1 MTTTARDTWLLSA
14 RAFREGVRNPVVAF
28 LFPTVFPLFMIW
40 LTSESFR
47 EIVNLPGFPITPYS
61 AYIAPAI
68 VLLAAMMGA
77 GSGATSLILDAQTGF
92 LDRLRLLPIRP
103 AAILLGRLVF
113 DAVRVLPAGIAVI
126 LVSLALDARLDHG
139 VTGALAVLGLLMLWS
154 VAYNGVFYLVALVT
168 RNAQAPIAVIPMF
181 MPLMFLS
188 TAFLP
193 EQYLPAW
200 IRTAAEWNPYDLL
213 IRAARPFMT
222 GEPTWEPV
230 AEGLAAAIVVLLISQ
245 LVVAWAFS
253 RLLRAD

>member
-1 MTTTARDTWLLSA
+1 MRSTARDAWLLFG

-77 GSGATSLILDAQTGF
+77 GSGATALVLDAQTGF
-92 LDRLRLLPIRP
+92 LDRLRLLPISP
-103 AAILLGRLVF
+103 AAILLGRLAF
-113 DAVRVLPAGIAVI
+113 DAVRVMPAGIAVI
-126 LVSLALDARLDHG
+126 LTSLALGARLDHG
-139 VTGALAVLGLLMLWS
+139 IGGGVAILGLLALWS

-168 RNAQAPIAVIPMF
+168 KNALAPIAVIPMF

-193 EQYLPAW
+193 EQYLPEW
-200 IRTAAEWNPYDLL
+200 IQTAADWNPYDYL
-213 IRAARPFMT
+213 IHAARPFMT
-222 GEPTWEPV
+222 GEPSWEPV
-230 AEGLAAAIVVLLISQ
+230 AEGLAATMIVLVGSQ
-245 LVVAWAFS
+245 LIVAWAFS
-253 RLLRAD
+253 RLLRSE

>member
-1 MTTTARDTWLLSA
+1 MISTARDTWLLFA
-14 RAFREGVRNPVVAF
+14 RAFREGVRNPAFAF
-28 LFPTVFPLFMIW
+28 LFPTLFPLFMIW

-47 EIVNLPGFPITPYS
+47 EVVNLPGFPITPYA
-61 AYIAPAI
+61 AYVAPAI

-77 GSGATSLILDAQTGF
+77 GSGATGLVLDAQTGF
-92 LDRLRLLPIRP
+92 LDRLRLLPVSR

-113 DAVRVLPAGIAVI
+113 DAVRVVPAGIAVI

-139 VTGALAVLGLLMLWS
+139 VAGGLAILALLMLWS
-154 VAYNGVFYLVALVT
+154 VAYNGVFYVVALVT
-168 RNAQAPIAVIPMF
+168 KNAQAPIAVLPVF

-193 EQYLPAW
+193 EPYLPAW
-200 IRTAAEWNPYDLL
+200 IRTAAEWNPYDYV

-222 GEPTWEPV
+222 GELSWEPV
-230 AEGLAAAIVVLLISQ
+230 AEGLAAALIVLLVSQ

-253 RLLRAD
+253 RLLRTE